1 MTPSTNSA
9 RAPRATIPMRT
20 RRAASG
26 LLCLLAAAG
35 TAGCDD
41 FLTTEPRGQLNEES
55 FFETIEHAV
64 QATNATYSLLRDW
77 AVHVFSWVGVTD
89 IASDD
94 ATKGSVPADGDFL
107 LQMDNLTFD
116 AGSIAFSAVWDG
128 YYLGVFRANTAI
140 LNIPQVTGDEDMKAR
155 LIGENKFLRAY
166 YYFFLV
172 RAFGGVPLVTEPL
185 ERDEF
190 MQPRATAE
198 EVYALI
204 KQDLEDAIA
213 VLPEKSEYPAADLG
227 RATKGAARAMLA
239 QVHLYEGDFE
249 GAYARA
255 MEVISSGEYSPHPS
269 YAQIFTPEGQ
279 NSSESVFEVQAVAIE
294 QGGGDNGGYST
305 VQGVRGTP
313 NLGWGF
319 NTPSTELE
327 AAYEPGDPRLQ
338 ATIMYPWEQLPD
350 GSNFAVYLNPS
361 MPNNRYNQKSF
372 SPVENPG
379 GSNNSGVNIRRIR
392 YSDVILIAAEAAYR
406 TNRIGEATT
415 LLNQVRE
422 RGRGG
427 RTVTLGFS
435 PEAMFEPIASDVLG
449 LSAGSSRVFV
459 RHVPPGTPAHN
470 AGLRD
475 FSGVCGDADNV
486 CPSSAIPPVRVVN
499 ADIIQ
504 SVNGTAVT
512 NLASFLDAVD
522 ANPVDAQV
530 HLEVLRLTQPETGTT
545 ESQTLNIDV
554 PAQQLL
560 PDVTASGEAL
570 LEAIWHERRVELA
583 MEQHRW
589 FDVNR
594 QGRAADMLALHGKT
608 FVAGRHELYPIP
620 SGEVAIARLQ
630 QNPGY

>member
-1 MTPSTNSA
+1 MKPSTTPA
-9 RAPRATIPMRT
+9 RSPRA
-20 RRAASG
+20 AFG
-26 LLCLLAAAG
+26 LLCGLFAAA
-35 TAGCDD
+35 TVGCDD
-41 FLTTEPRGQLNEES
+41 FITTEPRGQLSEES
-55 FFETIEHAV
+55 FFETIEHAE

-94 ATKGSVPADGDFL
+94 ATKGSVPADAEFL
-107 LQMDNLTFD
+107 LQVDNLTFD
-116 AGSIAFSAVWDG
+116 AGSIAFSTVWDG

-140 LNIPQVTGDEDMKAR
+140 VNIPQVTGDEDMKAR
-155 LIGENKFLRAY
+155 LIGENRFLRAY

-172 RAFGGVPLVTEPL
+172 RGFGGVPLITEPL
-185 ERDEF
+185 ERGEF
-190 MQPRATAE
+190 MQPRATVE

-213 VLPEKSEYPAADLG
+213 VLPEKSEYAAADLG

-239 QVHLYEGDFE
+239 RVHLYEGDFE
-249 GAYARA
+249 SAYARA
-255 MEVISSGEYSPHPS
+255 IEVINSGEYSPHPN
-269 YAQIFTPEGQ
+269 YAQIFAPQGQ
-279 NSSESVFEVQAVAIE
+279 NSSESVFEVQAVALE
-294 QGGGDNGGYST
+294 QGGANNGGYST

-313 NLGWGF
+313 GLGWGF

-327 AAYEPGDPRLQ
+327 SAYEPGDPRLQ

-350 GSNFAVYLNPS
+350 GSSFVVYLNPS

-379 GSNNSGVNIRRIR
+379 GSGNSGVNIRRIR
-392 YSDVILIAAEAAYR
+392 YADVMLVAAEAAYH
-406 TNRIGEATT
+406 TNRIDEARA

-422 RGRGG
+422 RARDG
-427 RTVTLGFS
+427 RTLTLGFS

-449 LSAGSSRVFV
+449 LPAGSSRVFV
-459 RHVPPGTPAHN
+459 RYVGPGTAAHD

-475 FSGVCGDADNV
+475 FSGVCGDAGNA
-486 CPSSAIPPVRVVN
+486 CPSSTVPPVRVVN

-504 SVNGTAVT
+504 SVNGTPVT
-512 NLASFLDAVD
+512 NLASFLDAVN
-522 ANPVDAQV
+522 ANPPGAQV
-530 HLEVLRLTQPETGTT
+530 HLDVLRLTQPQTGTT
-545 ESQTLNIDV
+545 ERQTLGIDV
-554 PAQQLL
+554 PAQPLL

-589 FDVNR
+589 FDVIR

-608 FVAGRHELYPIP
+608 FVSGRHELYPIP
-620 SGEVAIARLQ
+620 SGEVAIAGLQ